1 MFVIHS
7 GLRPRNPVTRLI
19 GWVLGLLAVLGVLAL
34 GFFAFVAILVVGA
47 IWMLVNA
54 LRGTGR
60 PPARPASRTPE
71 SGIIDGEFIVV
82 RESEKRTRIEAASMD
97 ANDDVNRR

>member
-47 IWMLVNA
+47 VWMLVNA
-54 LRGTGR
+54 LRGYKR
-60 PPARPASRTPE
+60 PPARPAPKATD

-82 RESEKRTRIEAASMD
+82 RESEKRTRIEAASI
-97 ANDDVNRR
+97 ATNDDVSPR

>member
-19 GWVLGLLAVLGVLAL
+19 GWILGLFAVLGVLAL
-34 GFFAFVAILVVGA
+34 GFFAFIAILVVGA
-47 IWMLVNA
+47 VWMLVSA
-54 LRGTGR
+54 LRGNRR
-60 PPARPASRTPE
+60 PPVRPSAPTPD

-82 RESEKRTRIEAASMD
+82 RESERSVRIEPPTPSTRD
-97 ANDDVNRR
+97 GK

>member
-19 GWVLGLLAVLGVLAL
+19 GWILGLFAVLGVLAL

-54 LRGTGR
+54 LRGNKR
-60 PPARPASRTPE
+60 APARPASRAQE

-82 RESEKRTRIEAASMD
+82 RESEKHARVEAASNSSNQD
-97 ANDDVNRR
+97 NRNQ